1 MSDGL
6 EQVLSLGN
14 EGAPKEWLEA
24 QTGLGIPEFEMEG
37 VPAEVAVSILQSDPI
52 PLLPIEADPE
62 VRSYL
67 CNRANYTVGRQGCA
81 IDYIVVHYTG
91 GAMTDEGAAYA
102 NCVYFG
108 RESVGASAHYF
119 IDSGYTIWQSVPD
132 GDTAWHAGNWNMN
145 LRAIGIEVCSA
156 GAFTSKE
163 IERLT
168 WLVGQLMRKYGI
180 PASRVIRHYDV
191 TGKHCPAYYVDAARW
206 AALHAVITGR
216 SDMDEIK
223 KLCKEIKSYL
233 MDTTDYSGRGK
244 KSNFI
249 TRLCWMAAKQE
260 HMQDSIDALTR
271 KCNSMDKKLDAI
283 VKKIGA

>member
-1 MSDGL
+1 MEL
-6 EQVLSLGN
+6 EEVIALGN
-14 EGAPKEWLEA
+14 QNAPKEWLDA
-24 QTGLGIPEFEMEG
+24 QTGEGIAAFKAEG
-37 VPAEVAVSILQSDPI
+37 LPTAEAVEVLQTEPM
-52 PLLPIEADPE
+52 PLLPVEADAE
-62 VRSYL
+62 IRYLL
-67 CNRANYTVGRQGCA
+67 CNRDNYTVGRQGCSVE
-81 IDYIVVHYTG
+81 YIVVHYTS

-119 IDSGYTIWQSVPD
+119 IDSGYTIWQSVPE

-145 LRAIGIEVCSA
+145 TRSIGIEVCSA
-156 GAFTSKE
+156 GAFTAQE

-168 WLVGQLMRKYGI
+168 WLVGQLMKKYGI
-180 PASRVIRHYDV
+180 PVSKVIRHYDV
-191 TGKHCPAYYVDAARW
+191 TGKLCPAYYVDEARW

-244 KSNFI
+244 KSNFV

-271 KCNSMDKKLDAI
+271 KCNAMDKKLDAI